1 MKTWAWVL
9 AWAGAFALAPM
20 ALAQEAGHAEH
31 GHAPAAATVAP
42 PEGGWA
48 TDAPLREGMARVR
61 AALEDLRHY
70 EMGHMPRPLAVE
82 KVAEVKSA
90 INSMFAN
97 CRLAADADA
106 ALHAMLV
113 PLLAAV
119 QRFEAD
125 PADTGA
131 IEAMRSAVADYPR
144 LFDDP
149 AARAG
154 AGDAVHAHDAA
165 QDGERDG

>member
-1 MKTWAWVL
+1 MNTAILACVL
-9 AWAGAFALAPM
+9 AGGLVLAPM
-20 ALAQEAGHAEH
+20 ATAQEGPVHAQSHAVH
-31 GHAPAAATVAP
+31 GAPAAAPA
-42 PEGGWA
+42 GGWA

-61 AALEDLRHY
+61 TALDELRHY
-70 EMGHMPRPLAVE
+70 EMGHMPQGLAVE
-82 KVAEVKSA
+82 KVGEVKDA
-90 INSMFAN
+90 TRYMFAN

-131 IEAMRSAVADYPR
+131 IAAMRSAVADYPR

-149 AARAG
+149 AARA
-154 AGDAVHAHDAA
+154 AEGDAADA
-165 QDGERDG
+165 RDAKGGKGNG